1 MVLDKEE
8 KVCYVLEF
16 KRELERHG
24 GAQEKARQRAE
35 QQHGNLVRG
44 LSKALEG
51 SEWRVTLIVFV
62 GELCGSVEEKAFNAN
77 MELLGVIESERNAIR
92 KRHVWKLLEEQ
103 DRVLR
108 RYYAQL
114 EGFDR
119 GGQGTQGQ
127 TGLGR
132 EHVGHGVHIYFVSL
146 AAPSAIPSGVKG
158 KCLNCSLPCP
168 GHNVQAS

>member
-1 MVLDKEE
+1 M
-8 KVCYVLEF
+8 LEF
-16 KRELERHG
+16 KWVLERHG

-51 SEWRVTLIVFV
+51 GEWRVILIVFV
-62 GELCGSVEEKAFNAN
+62 GGMCGSVEEKAFNSN
-77 MELLGVIESERNAIR
+77 MELLGVIESENYAIR
-92 KRHVWKLLEEQ
+92 KRHMWKLVEEQ

-108 RYYAQL
+108 GYYSQR

-132 EHVGHGVHIYFVSL
+132 EHVGHGVSI
-146 AAPSAIPSGVKG
+146 
-158 KCLNCSLPCP
+158 
-168 GHNVQAS
+168 